1 MKCTESHQFLQQHKD
16 MSFENINNTFSDL
29 MHIFNTSNSDDDFA
43 GFNDVPRNND
53 LNSLFLSD
61 GNDSDFLGF

>member
-1 MKCTESHQFLQQHKD
+1 MP
-16 MSFENINNTFSDL
+16 FENINNTFSDL
-29 MHIFNTSNSDDDFA
+29 INIFNTSNSDNDFA

-53 LNSLFLSD
+53 LNSLFLND